1 MFLSSSCWRL
11 SLSPILSMAPFL
23 ICPANLLFLF
33 WFPIWLWWNL
43 SFVTC
48 YSQPCISPAFIHSA
62 NIKLYIFANFPTKLQ
77 ILEKVL
83 LFFRKCVSHRLY
95 LMKDDWNKYIYLLK
109 ILLNTCQQFLLNQS
123 SSASSC
129 ELVQS
134 LSIFNSHF

>member
-1 MFLSSSCWRL
+1 MFLSTSCWRL
-11 SLSPILSMAPFL
+11 SLSPILSMAPLL
-23 ICPANLLFLF
+23 IYPENLLFLF

-62 NIKLYIFANFPTKLQ
+62 NIKLYSCANFSTKLQ
-77 ILEKVL
+77 TLEKVL
-83 LFFRKCVSHRLY
+83 LFFCKCVSLRLY
-95 LMKDDWNKYIYLLK
+95 LMNDDWNQYIYLLK

-123 SSASSC
+123 YSASSC
-129 ELVQS
+129 ELVQF

>member
-1 MFLSSSCWRL
+1 MFLSSACWRL
-11 SLSPILSMAPFL
+11 SLSPILSMAPLL
-23 ICPANLLFLF
+23 ICPAKFLFLF
-33 WFPIWLWWNL
+33 SCPIRLWWNL

-62 NIKLYIFANFPTKLQ
+62 NIKLHICANFPTKLQ

-83 LFFRKCVSHRLY
+83 LFFRKWISHRLY
-95 LMKDDWNKYIYLLK
+95 LMNDDWNKCIYLLK

-123 SSASSC
+123 YSASSC
-129 ELVQS
+129 ELVQF